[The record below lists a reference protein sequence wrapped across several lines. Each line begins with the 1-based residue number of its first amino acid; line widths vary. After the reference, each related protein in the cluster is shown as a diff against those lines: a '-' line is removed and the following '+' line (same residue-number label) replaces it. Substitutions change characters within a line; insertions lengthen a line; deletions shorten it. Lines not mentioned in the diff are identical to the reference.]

1 MDILIVE
8 DEKPILEVLQ
18 SYFLNEGW
26 IVHTST
32 NGNDALEK
40 VRTTRLDM
48 VVLDLM
54 LPGISGE
61 EVCRSIRQFSNLP
74 LIMLT
79 SKANESDTIN
89 GLNLGADDYITKPFR
104 MKEVVARIYALQRR
118 MQLITTG
125 SKSVQRFNRSRLIV
139 YFDSK
144 EVIVDGKPANLT
156 LTEFKIMNILTKNP
170 GKLYNRHDLSY
181 EVQGYRYIGDDRTMD
196 AHIKNIRR
204 KIEVEPKNPVYIS
217 TKVGA
222 GYKFNFFPDDE

>member
-8 DEKPILEVLQ
+8 DETPIRDVLQ

-26 IVHTST
+26 KVHVST
-32 NGNDALEK
+32 DGTDALEK

-61 EVCRSIRQFSNLP
+61 DVCRSIRTFSNVP

-79 SKANESDTIN
+79 SKANEIDTIN

-118 MQLITTG
+118 MQVNSSG
-125 SKSVQRFNRSRLIV
+125 SKTVQRFNRGRLIV
-139 YFDSK
+139 YFESK
-144 EVIVDGKPANLT
+144 EVIVDGRPTNLT

-170 GKLYNRHDLSY
+170 GKLYSRHDLSY

-204 KIEVEPKNPVYIS
+204 KIEEDPKNPIYIS

-222 GYKFNFFPDDE
+222 GYKFNFIPDED